1 MRIAVIISVEVV
13 TVDEKKRKKIN
24 TTIEINLLKR
34 VKQQALDEEKGVND
48 IIEEALALYFPH
60 QKSPT

>member
-48 IIEEALALYFPH
+48 IIEEALALYFAH